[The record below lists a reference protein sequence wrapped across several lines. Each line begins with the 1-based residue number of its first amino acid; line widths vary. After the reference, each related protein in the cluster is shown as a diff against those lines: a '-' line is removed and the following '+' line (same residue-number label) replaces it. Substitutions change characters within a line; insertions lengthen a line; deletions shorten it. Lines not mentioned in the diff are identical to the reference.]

1 MDGEISP
8 KEASK
13 LQDYLE
19 SHPEAMDWMESAD
32 RSRTTVFEYKDSV
45 DTDSIL
51 ESVKKEIG
59 SNASEDNSSQSGKL
73 IPFPAFSRALAAAAA
88 IALVAVVSWFGL
100 KSDPNAEGAFASN
113 ESIVEFVDTEI
124 PDASPIVYTDE
135 ESGWTVVWVAKLDP
149 VSEEAG

>member
-19 SHPEAMDWMESAD
+19 SHPDAMDWMESAD
-32 RSRTTVFEYKDSV
+32 RSRTAAFENKDSV
-45 DTDSIL
+45 DTNSIW
-51 ESVKKEIG
+51 ESVKKEID
-59 SNASEDNSSQSGKL
+59 SKASENDSSRSGKL
-73 IPFPAFSRALAAAAA
+73 IPFPALSRVLAAAAA

-100 KSDPNAEGAFASN
+100 KSDPNAGVALASN

-149 VSEEAG
+149 APEDAG